1 MAKICRLMLLPVL
14 LLAAGSAFA
23 EMKIAVLNAQR
34 AIFECS
40 EGKAMIAKI
49 QSDLAADD
57 TALKSL
63 GASIAQLNEKLSKD
77 GEIMSDPEKRKLQKE
92 IEDKQ
97 VEYQFQGNKLQK
109 TANDRQQEILQ
120 QIGPKAKAI
129 LDEIVTKEQYDLI
142 LQPAAA
148 VYVNS
153 KYDLTPQ
160 LIEKL
165 NQKK

>member
-1 MAKICRLMLLPVL
+1 VAKICRLMLLPVL

>member
-1 MAKICRLMLLPVL
+1 MLLPVL